1 MSVHSSE
8 VWQTYGTYLVEK
20 VVVPTTD
27 TKGLVEHNMKAVAA
41 KQILLDSVQN
51 HLIPHIARKNTAK
64 EMYVALGTLYQ
75 SVKTSKK
82 MFLRTKSA
90 QLA

>member
-20 VVVPTTD
+20 VVVPPTD
-27 TKGLVEHNMKAVAA
+27 TKGLAEHNMKAVAA

-82 MFLRTKSA
+82 MFLRTKSM